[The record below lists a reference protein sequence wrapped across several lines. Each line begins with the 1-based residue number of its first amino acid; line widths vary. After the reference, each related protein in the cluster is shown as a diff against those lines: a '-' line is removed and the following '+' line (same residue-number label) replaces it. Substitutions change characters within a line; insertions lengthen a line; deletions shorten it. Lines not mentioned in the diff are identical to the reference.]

1 VSPAT
6 DDSRLAVVATWTGRL
21 VACFI
26 LILGSLV
33 FVTFLETAEMR
44 WFIYSFM
51 GVGGALL
58 FIVGLERSSPS
69 SRWVQLAGWLLMA
82 GFSTIPTSLLFGPM
96 VVVLTAL
103 PGLFQRFQRSWY
115 ASGRPPQVDQHAG

>member
-1 VSPAT
+1 VSTST
-6 DDSRLAVVATWTGRL
+6 DDSRLAVVAIWTGRF

-33 FVTFLETAEMR
+33 FVTFLETALAR
-44 WFIYSFM
+44 DLIYALM

-58 FIVGLERSSPS
+58 FIVGVERSSVS
-69 SRWVQLAGWLLMA
+69 FRWVQLAGWLLMA
-82 GFSTIPTSLLFGPM
+82 GFSLIPTSLLFVPM
-96 VVVLTAL
+96 VAVLAAL
-103 PGLFQRFQRSWY
+103 PGLFHRFEKSWY